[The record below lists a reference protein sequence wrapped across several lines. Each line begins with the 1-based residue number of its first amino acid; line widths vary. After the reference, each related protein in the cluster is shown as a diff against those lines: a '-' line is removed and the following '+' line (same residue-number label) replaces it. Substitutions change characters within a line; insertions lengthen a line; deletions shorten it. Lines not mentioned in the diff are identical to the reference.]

1 MIRTSKHNVAN
12 ITNQGKINYLDLL
25 FVNYKDDLET
35 YINYIIDGILPLKTM
50 MSSSLLPTE
59 KIKHSRY
66 KQLIYKQSSEIIR
79 SQIDKSKKRR
89 FNRYKKVYSYF
100 KNNGR
105 QINFTNKKFSELNLK
120 DILTSKYFTK
130 PNLNNIS
137 INLDERFFDIQ
148 NGNHF
153 DNFIKITL
161 PFFNEKGTRALQV
174 KIPLKQHKHSL
185 SLSNDNFSL
194 RKNIQIKKIYNSY
207 FVNLIWIKD
216 VKQRTEGSSVGIDLG
231 YNKLITTSNNEII
244 GTELKEIYNKISN
257 KKQGSKNFKNL
268 LTHRDNLI
276 NFYVNQIDISDLKTM
291 IIEDLVNVK
300 HKSELHKKINNKL
313 QRWSYRKTIDKISRT
328 CEVNGIVLVKVS
340 PAYTSQTCS
349 CCGHIDKNS
358 RKLEKYHCVSCGYG
372 IDADINASIN
382 ILNRG
387 IYSSSNEKKDKKQ
400 HFI

>member
-1 MIRTSKHNVAN
+1 MIRVSKHNITN
-12 ITNQGKINYLDLL
+12 ITNQSKINYLDLL
-25 FVNYKDDLET
+25 FVEYKNDLGT

-59 KIKHSRY
+59 NIKHSRF
-66 KQLIYKQSSEIIR
+66 KQLIYKQASEIIR

-89 FNRYKKVYSYF
+89 FSRYKKIYSYF
-100 KNNGR
+100 KKNDRQNNF
-105 QINFTNKKFSELNLK
+105 INKKFSELKLK
-120 DILTSKYFTK
+120 DVLLSKYFTK

-148 NGNHF
+148 QGNHF
-153 DNFIKITL
+153 DNFVKIIL

-185 SLSNDNFSL
+185 SLLNNDFTL
-194 RKNIQIKKIYNSY
+194 RKNIQIKKINNS
-207 FVNLIWIKD
+207 FFISLIWFKD

-231 YNKLITTSNNEII
+231 YNKLIATSNNEII

-257 KKQGSKNFKNL
+257 KKQGSKKFKNL
-268 LTHRDNLI
+268 LIHRDNLI
-276 NFYVNQIDISDLKTM
+276 NFYVNKIDISKLKTI

-300 HKSELHKKINNKL
+300 HKSKLHKKLNNKL
-313 QRWSYRKTIDKISRT
+313 QRWSYRKTIDKLSRT
-328 CEVNGIVLVKVS
+328 CEVNGIELVKVS
-340 PAYTSQTCS
+340 PTYTSQTCS
-349 CCGHIDKNS
+349 CCGNIDKSS
-358 RKLEKYHCVSCGYG
+358 RKLEIYHCISCGYE

-387 IYSSSNEKKDKKQ
+387 IYSFSNK
-400 HFI
+400 

>member
-1 MIRTSKHNVAN
+1 MIRTSKHNITN
-12 ITNQGKINYLDLL
+12 ITNQGKINYLDSL
-25 FVNYKDDLET
+25 FVDYKDDLET

-50 MSSSLLPTE
+50 MTTSLLPTE

-66 KQLIYKQSSEIIR
+66 KQLIYKQASEIIR

-100 KNNGR
+100 KKNER

-194 RKNIQIKKIYNSY
+194 RKNIQIKKINNFY
-207 FVNLIWIKD
+207 FVNLIWFKD
-216 VKQRTEGSSVGIDLG
+216 VKQRPEGSSVGIDLG

-268 LTHRDNLI
+268 LIHRDNLI
-276 NFYVNQIDISDLKTM
+276 NFYVNKIDISELKTM
-291 IIEDLVNVK
+291 VIEDLVNVK
-300 HKSELHKKINNKL
+300 YKSELYKKINNKL
-313 QRWSYRKTIDKISRT
+313 QRWSYRKTIDKLTRI
-328 CEVNGIVLVKVS
+328 CEVNGIELVKVS
-340 PAYTSQTCS
+340 PTYTSQTCS
-349 CCGHIDKNS
+349 NCGHIDKNS
-358 RKLEKYHCVSCGYG
+358 RKLEDYHCVSCGYE